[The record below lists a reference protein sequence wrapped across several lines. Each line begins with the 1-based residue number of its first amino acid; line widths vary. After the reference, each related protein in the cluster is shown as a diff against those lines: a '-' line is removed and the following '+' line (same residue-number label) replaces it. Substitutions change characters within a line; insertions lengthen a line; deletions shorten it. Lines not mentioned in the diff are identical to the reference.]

1 MIARL
6 AQIVEAARAVGPRR
20 VAVLWP
26 CQGSSLQGYVSAQEQ
41 GLAQCTLIG
50 DRDRILEWVEHEG
63 VSFPSRQIVHEP
75 AQEGAIRAALA
86 LCTTGRADL
95 LVNEG
100 ASLRLLLPAVLDP
113 EIGLR
118 SGRLLSGVSVVEPL
132 HNVLPQHHA
141 AALDR
146 LLLVSDGLMVVAPG
160 LTQRIAIVQ
169 NAIEVAHRLQI
180 DVPRVALLA
189 ASETVDLK
197 SPVSVDAAQIT
208 VMSMRKQIQ
217 GAIVDGPLGFD
228 NAISLH
234 AAQVK
239 GIVSDVSGQVDILI
253 APDLESG
260 NLLLKTLVYLCRAR
274 AVNVVVGGKVPLVL
288 SLPDDDAEAQVS
300 KIALGVLLT

>member
-1 MIARL
+1 MIVRF
-6 AQIVEAARAVGPRR
+6 AQVVEAARAVGPRR

-26 CQGSSLQGYVSAQEQ
+26 RQGASLRGIVSAQEQ
-41 GLAQCTLIG
+41 GLAQCSLVGNADQIAALA
-50 DRDRILEWVEHEG
+50 DREEVSLSSQRI
-63 VSFPSRQIVHEP
+63 IHEP
-75 AQEGAIRAALA
+75 SEEGARRAALA
-86 LCTTGRADL
+86 LCREGQVDL

-113 EIGLR
+113 EAGLR

-132 HNVLPQHHA
+132 QHTLPQ
-141 AALDR
+141 DR
-146 LLLVSDGLMVVAPG
+146 LLLVSDGLMVVSPD
-160 LTQRIAIVQ
+160 LTQRIDIVQ
-169 NAIEVAHRLQI
+169 NAIEVAHRLRI

-189 ASETVDLK
+189 ATEAVDPK
-197 SPVSVDAAQIT
+197 SQVSVDAAQIT
-208 VMSMRKQIQ
+208 MMSRRKQIQ
-217 GAIVDGPLGFD
+217 GANVDGPLGFD

-239 GIVSDVSGQVDILI
+239 GIESDVSGQVDVLI

-260 NLLLKTLVYLCRAR
+260 NLLLKTLVYLCLGR

-288 SLPDDDAEAQVS
+288 SLPDDDAEAQVF

>member
-86 LCTTGRADL
+86 LCTMGRADL

-132 HNVLPQHHA
+132 QGALPQ
-141 AALDR
+141 DR
-146 LLLVSDGLMVVAPG
+146 LLLVSDGLMVVSPD

-239 GIVSDVSGQVDILI
+239 GIVSDVSGQVDILV

>member
-1 MIARL
+1 MIVRF
-6 AQIVEAARAVGPRR
+6 AQVVEVARAMGPRR
-20 VAVLWP
+20 AAMLWP
-26 CQGSSLQGYVSAQEQ
+26 GQGSSLRGCASAQEK

-50 DRDRILEWVEHEG
+50 DRDQILELADREG
-63 VSFPSRQIVHEP
+63 VSFPSPQIVHEP
-75 AQEGAIRAALA
+75 SEEGAIRTALA
-86 LCTTGRADL
+86 MCRDGHADL
-95 LVNEG
+95 LVNDG
-100 ASLRLLLPAVLDP
+100 ASLRLLLPAILDP
-113 EIGLR
+113 EVGLR

-132 HNVLPQHHA
+132 QHALPQ
-141 AALDR
+141 DR
-146 LLLVSDGLMVVAPG
+146 LLLVSDGLMVVAPD
-160 LTQRIAIVQ
+160 LTQRIGIVQ

-189 ASETVDLK
+189 ASEAVDPK

-208 VMSMRKQIQ
+208 MMSLRKQIL

-239 GIVSDVSGQVDILI
+239 GIVSDVSGQVDVLI

-288 SLPDDDAEAQVS
+288 SLPDDDAEAQVHE
-300 KIALGVLLT
+300 IALGVLLT

>member
-1 MIARL
+1 M
-6 AQIVEAARAVGPRR
+6 
-20 VAVLWP
+20 
-26 CQGSSLQGYVSAQEQ
+26 
-41 GLAQCTLIG
+41 CT
-50 DRDRILEWVEHEG
+50 D
-63 VSFPSRQIVHEP
+63 
-75 AQEGAIRAALA
+75 
-86 LCTTGRADL
+86 GRADL
-95 LVNEG
+95 LVNDG

-113 EIGLR
+113 EVGLR

-132 HNVLPQHHA
+132 QGALPQE
-141 AALDR
+141 R
-146 LLLVSDGLMVVAPG
+146 LLLVSDGLMVVAPD
-160 LTQRIAIVQ
+160 LTQRIGIVE
-169 NAIEVAHRLQI
+169 NAVAVAHRLQI
-180 DVPRVALLA
+180 GAPRVALLA
-189 ASETVDLK
+189 ANEAVDPR

-208 VMSMRKQIQ
+208 MMSLRKQIQ

-274 AVNVVVGGKVPLVL
+274 AVNVIAGGKAPLLL
-288 SLPDDDAEAQVS
+288 SLPDDDAETQVY